1 MATRE
6 RTITAPGERLLSRA
20 SRRDVLR
27 AGVSAVF
34 GSLVARALAAGP
46 SRADDAHRPVADGP
60 PAPAHACILLW
71 LNGGP
76 SHIDTFDPKPGRPT
90 GGPFKAI
97 KTRAPGLM
105 LSEHLPRLAEHGDR
119 LALVRSMTS
128 KEGNHNRA
136 QYFVHTGYAPNPTVV
151 HPSLGGWTSARL
163 AHGND
168 APHDDPRAPH
178 DELPAFVSIGGP
190 SFGAGFLGV
199 ENGPFVL
206 QKAGALPADV
216 GLPPGVDAARFA
228 RRLAALDSMEA
239 RFAASTADAKVDGH
253 RQVYAEAVRLMRT
266 PKLEAFDVSGEPEA
280 TRAAYGDTDFG
291 RGCLVAR
298 RLVERG
304 VRFVEVVLDGW
315 DTHQDNFDRTRTQMG
330 TLDPAFAA
338 LLADLGARGRLG
350 TTLVACMG
358 EFGRTPRI
366 NPNDG
371 RDHWPAA
378 WSAALAGGGIRG
390 GVVRG
395 ATDDDGAK
403 VATAPTGVPDLLATM
418 ATLMGLDPA
427 FTATTPAGRPIDLT
441 DGGRP
446 LRDLVA

>member
-1 MATRE
+1 MHRDSSRPSAL
-6 RTITAPGERLLSRA
+6 ALSLPRRA
-20 SRRDVLR
+20 LLR
-27 AGVSAVF
+27 AGASSLF
-34 GSLVARALAAGP
+34 GALVARAFASSTALA
-46 SRADDAHRPVADGP
+46 DAP
-60 PAPAHACILLW
+60 PARAGACILLW

-76 SHIDTFDPKPGRPT
+76 SHIDTFDPKPGRST
-90 GGPFKAI
+90 GGPFKAL
-97 KTRAPGLM
+97 KTSAPGM
-105 LSEHLPRLAEHGDR
+105 TLSEHLPRLAEHGR
-119 LALVRSMTS
+119 ELALVRSMTS

-136 QYFVHTGYAPNPTVV
+136 QYYVHTGYAPNPTVV
-151 HPSLGGWTSARL
+151 HPSFGGWTGARL
-163 AHGND
+163 GR
-168 APHDDPRAPH
+168 PGDD
-178 DELPAFVSIGGP
+178 LPAFVSIGGP

-199 ENGPFVL
+199 ENGPFVV

-216 GLPPGVDAARFA
+216 GLAPGVDGARFA
-228 RRLAALDSMEA
+228 RRLEAVGAMEDG
-239 RFAASTADAKVDGH
+239 FAAATGDAKVEGH
-253 RQVYAEAVRLMRT
+253 RQVYAKAVRLMET
-266 PKLEAFDVSGEPEA
+266 PKLEAFDVSGEPAA

-315 DTHQDNFDRTRTQMG
+315 DTHQNNFDRTRSLMA

-338 LLADLGARGRLG
+338 LLTDLAARGRLP

-366 NPNDG
+366 NANDG
-371 RDHWPAA
+371 RDHWPGA

-395 ATDDDGAK
+395 STDEDGAN
-403 VATAPTGVPDLLATM
+403 VATSPTRVPDLLATM
-418 ATLMGLDPA
+418 ATQLGLDPA
-427 FTATTPAGRPIDLT
+427 FRATTPAGRPIALT
-441 DGGRP
+441 DDGDV

>member
-1 MATRE
+1 MTLPDDPPRDPRHLAATVSR
-6 RTITAPGERLLSRA
+6 RAVVRIGASALFGALVSRA
-20 SRRDVLR
+20 F
-27 AGVSAVF
+27 APAI
-34 GSLVARALAAGP
+34 ARADAG
-46 SRADDAHRPVADGP
+46 

-76 SHIDTFDPKPGRPT
+76 SHIDTFDPKPGRGT

-97 KTRAPGLM
+97 KTRAPGM
-105 LSEHLPRLAEHGDR
+105 TLSEHLPRLAEHAQK
-119 LALVRSMTS
+119 LAIVRSMTS

-163 AHGND
+163 G
-168 APHDDPRAPH
+168 RAD

-199 ENGPFVL
+199 QNGPFVL

-216 GLPPGVDAARFA
+216 GLAPGVDAARFG
-228 RRLAALDSMEA
+228 RRLEALGVMED
-239 RFAASTADAKVDGH
+239 RFAAATGDAKIEGH
-253 RQVYAEAVRLMRT
+253 REVYAKAVRLMQT
-266 PKLEAFDVSGEPEA
+266 PKLDAFDVSAEPEA

-315 DTHQDNFDRTRTQMG
+315 DTHQDNFDRTKALLG
-330 TLDPAFAA
+330 ALDPAFAA

-350 TTLVACMG
+350 TILVACMG

-371 RDHWPAA
+371 RDHWPEA
-378 WSAALAGGGIRG
+378 WSAVLAGGGVRG

-395 ATDDDGAK
+395 ATDEDGAK
-403 VATAPTGVPDLLATM
+403 VATPPTTVPDLLATM
-418 ATLMGLDPA
+418 ATLTGLDPA
-427 FTATTPAGRPIDLT
+427 FTATTPAGRPISVT
-441 DGGRP
+441 DDGAV
-446 LRDLVA
+446 LRDLIA

>member
-1 MATRE
+1 
-6 RTITAPGERLLSRA
+6 
-20 SRRDVLR
+20 
-27 AGVSAVF
+27 
-34 GSLVARALAAGP
+34 
-46 SRADDAHRPVADGP
+46 
-60 PAPAHACILLW
+60 LLW

-76 SHIDTFDPKPGRPT
+76 SHLDTFDPKPGRPT

-97 KTRAPGLM
+97 KTRAPGLT

-128 KEGNHNRA
+128 REGNHNRA

-163 AHGND
+163 ARPD
-168 APHDDPRAPH
+168 

-199 ENGPFVL
+199 QNGPFVL
-206 QKAGALPADV
+206 QKSGAPPADV
-216 GLPPGVDAARFA
+216 GLPPGVDAARFD
-228 RRLAALDSMEA
+228 RRLEALGAMEA
-239 RFAASTADAKVDGH
+239 RFAATTGDAKVDGH
-253 RQVYAEAVRLMRT
+253 RQVYAKAVSLMRT
-266 PKLEAFDVSGEPEA
+266 PKLEAFDVSGESETA
-280 TRAAYGDTDFG
+280 RAAYGDTDFG

-315 DTHQDNFDRTRTQMG
+315 DTHQNNFERTKTLMA

-338 LLADLGARGRLG
+338 LIADLGARGRLG
-350 TTLVACMG
+350 STLIACMG
-358 EFGRTPRI
+358 EFGRTPHV

-371 RDHWPAA
+371 RDHWPGA

-395 ATDDDGAK
+395 ATDEDGAK
-403 VATAPTGVPDLLATM
+403 VATAPTTMPDLLATM
-418 ATLMGLDPA
+418 ATLTGLDPA
-427 FTATTPAGRPIDLT
+427 FTATTPAGRPISLT
-441 DGGRP
+441 DDGVV
-446 LRDLVA
+446 LHDLVG